1 MRLLLQLSYENVKGL
16 LQIDKDGYY
25 SYNSDENFAELNKQ
39 QKTFTLYDTPAMK
52 ENKGL
57 SGGQFF
63 PLNSASDMFQK
74 RMGNYLQKSYLK

>member
-1 MRLLLQLSYENVKGL
+1 MKGL

-63 PLNSASDMFQK
+63 HSIVHRICFKK